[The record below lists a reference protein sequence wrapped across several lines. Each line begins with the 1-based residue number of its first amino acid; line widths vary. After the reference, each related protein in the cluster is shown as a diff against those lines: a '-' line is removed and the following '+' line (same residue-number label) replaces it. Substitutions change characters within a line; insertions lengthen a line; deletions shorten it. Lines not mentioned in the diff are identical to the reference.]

1 MSKYIDADKLIEE
14 LEAGSMPIYQA
25 NISGILGDKDCIK
38 DYIKRTPAADV
49 QQVKH
54 GRWLQ
59 LSDDDQYEGSYLCS
73 ECRTEETFF
82 DESSFSNYCPNCGAK
97 MDGKDGKSSE

>member
-1 MSKYIDADKLIEE
+1 MAKYIKT
-14 LEAGSMPIYQA
+14 GQA
-25 NISGILGDKDCIK
+25 INVIDRLRRKEKKQGNINSALYALNFVKGLVLNI
-38 DYIKRTPAADV
+38 PAADV
-49 QQVKH
+49 QEVKH

-73 ECRTEETFF
+73 ECRTEEIFF

-97 MDGKDGKSSE
+97 MDGR